1 MKTNRYL
8 LGFAL
13 LVVGT
18 MPAFSQVSNDNEDG
32 VYKID
37 ARLGS
42 DFVSGQVLVKFKD
55 KSPVTVSKA
64 RGMFRSV
71 NNSAVDAVLKEFDV
85 ETMDKLLPNEQPL
98 KTRRKARAYN
108 GETIEEK
115 DLSQLYIVKTK
126 SLRRDSTMMLVDKL
140 KAIKEIEFA
149 EPNYKYYILE
159 QPTVAMSEMP
169 MPQTTPNT
177 IGTTRDASNVICAS
191 PGNNPLYNQQWGIKT
206 LNIDALWNKP
216 IINSKRP
223 VIAIL
228 DTGVDIEH
236 PDLKDNIWTNPKEG
250 EGETAFDDDG
260 NGFVDD
266 IHGWNFVG
274 RNSYPEDKV
283 MHGTHVA
290 GLAAASNNAIG
301 IVGANPLALIMP
313 VKVLNDEGQGN
324 TATLVEGINYAVE
337 NGADVINMSIGG
349 PQALT
354 LKLALE
360 KAYMT
365 AALVAAAGND
375 GKNIYAVWGCDGEW
389 ACYPAAYSVVL
400 GVQAT
405 DPGGNLTNYTNFDP
419 DGPMF
424 SKDGV
429 DGRNYELRAPG
440 GVCGISPIISTV
452 PNGKYAYMCGTSMAS
467 PLVAGAISALKMLKE
482 YVSNDVMNG
491 DLMHLNCDLAKIVS
505 DDTPRYPYLD
515 FCAMDYDDS
524 QDGGNGDGLI
534 DVGET
539 VRLYPTLVSSW
550 TTARNIKL
558 HLDVDEPYREKIK
571 VTQNDV
577 ALGWSLSAYGRA
589 KSENP
594 LIIKVDN
601 KMADETTVK
610 LFLKMSAD
618 GVPEPYIYDFPITV
632 HCTTKV
638 GGILTRDTTFTADK
652 NYIITS
658 NLAVPEGVTLTVE
671 PGTKLRFREG
681 VGLSNNGTLVMKGT
695 PEKPIILTHV
705 DGEDKWSLIGGRRWP
720 KLLDTLEYCVIE
732 HGKFESNR
740 EIVYKNCIL
749 SNLHGY
755 QYVPDDYSFI
765 RCNIVNNTEF
775 QFDYNK
781 YYETNIIN
789 NNIIGNPSWNSV
801 VNSNY
806 FNCLK
811 YKYNGQLH
819 EDQFL
824 IYVKSDKP
832 TIVKSDNPSYVGTSS
847 EKKAN
852 TYICDIDFNYGFA
865 QVDLSNMRKEPIK
878 EAHGIVWK
886 VLVNGKDAQ
895 DEYDEIAPLG
905 VEKHKFEVYFNRP
918 MNKAKTPNVAFGLRS
933 PYTQHAVNENG
944 SWNEEGT
951 IYTVYCTMDAKTQSD
966 GINRIYVDGAE
977 DNEYFECP
985 YENLRFNFP
994 LQSAGAM
1001 ATGFMA
1007 TPRLGRVDLKWN
1019 NDGNDFSDAM
1029 GFNVYRFNPN
1039 VKKTI
1044 PAHYDEN
1051 NHWVKETEVV
1061 DTIRIND
1068 AVLGIETND
1077 FTDYDVI
1084 PGEAYYYYYKVLSTD
1099 LQEYDVSNV
1108 VVAIPQTATLG
1119 DANGSGDVDVM
1130 DVVTTVNYVVGIDPK
1145 PFIFEAADVN
1155 KDLDIDVLDVV
1166 GIVNLALNQS
1176 SARAMTRDEA
1186 ALAVYTIEN
1195 GVLYVETPVT
1205 LAGLQV
1211 QFSAKA
1217 GTDIKAA
1224 EGLNGFEQASAWLTD
1239 EDYMLMAYS
1248 FGSKTLQPGKHA
1260 LLHIGDAEMTD
1271 IRLGDLNGNFVKAVS
1286 GSGTTAID
1294 KVSLTKTL
1302 NRTGVYNLNGQKVA
1316 GSADCGKLQHGVY
1329 IVNGQKVVK

>member
-8 LGFAL
+8 LGLAL

-18 MPAFSQVSNDNEDG
+18 MPSFSQVSNDNEDE

-71 NNSAVDAVLKEFDV
+71 DNSAVNAVLKEFGV

-149 EPNYKYYILE
+149 EPNYKYYILGR
-159 QPTVAMSEMP
+159 PTVAMSEMP
-169 MPQTTPNT
+169 MPQITPNT

-191 PGNNPLYNQQWGIKT
+191 PGNNPLFNEQWGIKT

-349 PQALT
+349 PQALA

-365 AALVAAAGND
+365 AALVAAAGNE

-405 DPGGNLTNYTNFDP
+405 GPDGNLTNYTNFDP

-440 GVCGISPIISTV
+440 GVCPVSPIISTV

-467 PLVAGAISALKMLKE
+467 PLVAGAISALKMVKE

-491 DLMHLNCDLAKIVS
+491 DLMHLNCDFAKIVS

-571 VTQNDV
+571 VTQNDA

-618 GVPEPYIYDFPITV
+618 GVPEPYIYDFPITI
-632 HCTTKV
+632 HSTTKV
-638 GGILTRDTTFTADK
+638 GGVLTRDTTFTADK

-671 PGTKLRFREG
+671 PGTKLRFKEG
-681 VGLSNNGTLVMKGT
+681 IGLSNSGTITIKGT
-695 PEKPIILTHV
+695 PEKPIYLTNLEG
-705 DGEDKWSLIGGRRWP
+705 DNNWEMIIGEGI
-720 KLLDTLEYCVIE
+720 LEYCEIE
-732 HGKFESNR
+732 HCKIKSPMYNIGLR
-740 EIVYKNCIL
+740 NCIV
-749 SNLHGY
+749 SNSNIQLYSYTFGICEKCNFVDNIYAHFY
-755 QYVPDDYSFI
+755 QPSPGNSNNF
-765 RCNIVNNTEF
+765 VNNTL
-775 QFDYNK
+775 DYTKPRWENVK
-781 YYETNIIN
+781 
-789 NNIIGNPSWNSV
+789 SW
-801 VNSNY
+801 NY
-806 FNCLK
+806 FNCLIYDNMGK
-811 YKYNGQLH
+811 LSPN
-819 EDQFL
+819 QFL
-824 IYVKSDKP
+824 FNNDNNMPCIIKSEDP
-832 TIVKSDNPSYVGTSS
+832 PYIGTSS

-852 TYICDIDFNYGFA
+852 TYIYDIDYNNGFA
-865 QVDLSNMRKEPIK
+865 QVDLSNMRKEPVK

-905 VEKHKFEVYFNRP
+905 VGQHKFEVYFNRP

-1029 GFNVYRFNPN
+1029 GFNVYRFNPD

-1108 VVAIPQTATLG
+1108 VAATPLTATLG
-1119 DANGSGDVDVM
+1119 DANGSGDVNVM
-1130 DVVTTVNYVVGIDPK
+1130 DVVTTVNYVVGMDPK

-1186 ALAVYTIEN
+1186 AQAVYTIED
-1195 GVLYVETPVT
+1195 GVLYVETPIT

-1211 QFSAKA
+1211 QFAAKA

-1248 FGSKTLQPGKHA
+1248 FGSKNLQPGKHA

-1271 IRLGDLNGNFVKAVS
+1271 IRLGDLNGNLVKAVS

-1302 NRTGVYNLNGQKVA
+1302 NKAGVYNLNGQKVA
-1316 GSADCGKLQHGVY
+1316 GSADSWKLQHGVY
-1329 IVNGQKVVK
+1329 IINGQKVVK